1 MQTAVKDEVIR
12 CDRKEGCMRA
22 IAGRQMRG
30 LPQGAR
36 LECEDNSGAK
46 TVEIVTVLNYKG
58 VHRRSPAAGVG
69 DMVVASVK

>member
-1 MQTAVKDEVIR
+1 
-12 CDRKEGCMRA
+12 MRA

-36 LECEDNSGAK
+36 LDCVDNSGAK

-58 VHRRSPAAGVG
+58 CLLYTSDAA
-69 DMVVASVK
+69 DE

>member
-1 MQTAVKDEVIR
+1 MQTAFKDEVIR

-36 LECEDNSGAK
+36 LDCVDNSGAK
-46 TVEIVTVLNYKG
+46 TVEIVTVLN
-58 VHRRSPAAGVG
+58 
-69 DMVVASVK
+69 